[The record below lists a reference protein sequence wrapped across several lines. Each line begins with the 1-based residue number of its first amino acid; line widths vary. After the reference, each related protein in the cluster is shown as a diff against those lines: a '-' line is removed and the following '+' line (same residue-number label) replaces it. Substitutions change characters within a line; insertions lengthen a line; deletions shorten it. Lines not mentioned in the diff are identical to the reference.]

1 MTEQSCHF
9 KKQLRSINSCTA
21 TVNELKTHNG
31 LKIKL
36 FLLQRSHW
44 TNAHLKLSCIADQIL
59 LTRLISWDKTKLLS
73 Q

>member
-21 TVNELKTHNG
+21 AVNELKTHNE

-44 TNAHLKLSCIADQIL
+44 TNAHLKLWLADQIL